1 MPHQFT
7 DSPTWAHLH
16 FQTSDE
22 CHLVPKNDS
31 FMSFYLISL
40 TTWPFY
46 PDFPMFTQIS
56 QLQYSVTDASQITW
70 TAFTFGFG
78 STSQYI
84 L

>member
-1 MPHQFT
+1 MPYQFT
-7 DSPTWAHLH
+7 DSPTWEYLH

-22 CHLVPKNDS
+22 CHLVHKSDS
-31 FMSFYLISL
+31 FRSFYLISL

-46 PDFPMFTQIS
+46 PDFPMFTEIS
-56 QLQYSVTDASQITW
+56 QLQYSVTDVSQTIW

-78 STSQYI
+78 STNEYI